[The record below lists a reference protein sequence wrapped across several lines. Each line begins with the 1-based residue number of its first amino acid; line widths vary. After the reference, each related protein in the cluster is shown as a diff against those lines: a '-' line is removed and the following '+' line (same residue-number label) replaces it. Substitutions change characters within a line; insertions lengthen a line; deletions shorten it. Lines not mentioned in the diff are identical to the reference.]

1 MTKDNVLKLGVKDL
15 AKYPFLTEAG
25 EYLRDTG
32 LSLEHLG
39 DPDWKPILER
49 AYGRIVVAS
58 SGQIYSTDIERL
70 DNDSEILS
78 FIVAIILLK
87 TAGVNTLTR
96 RFSLAEARRAE
107 KYLQQ
112 DLWMNKDAKHLDLP
126 LKIIQ
131 ELFGVRV
138 SIENDEFVLRISDY
152 LKRAVHFH
160 EKEWKLV
167 NRRVA
172 DGFVYLTAH
181 ETVRLIRT
189 ELGEYINSRIQS
201 ISITSIPEIF
211 RERVKDLISLSK
223 RFSDATIVSSDYP
236 PCVKHATEVLERGE
250 NLPHSGRFFL
260 ATYLLAKGQTVD
272 QIAPL
277 FKNAPDYNERI
288 TRYQLEHI
296 AGSAGKG
303 TKYQCPSC
311 DKLRSENLCFA
322 IPDCDGIINPVQFG
336 KRKET
341 RASSPCHKLAGAFFR
356 GCRLMLYEDK
366 ISPDRGRL
374 FVWPLLPGLW

>member
-1 MTKDNVLKLGVKDL
+1 MLKLGIKDL
-15 AKYPFLTEAG
+15 AKYPFLAEAG

-32 LSLEHLG
+32 LSLEQLG
-39 DPDWKPILER
+39 EPDWKPILEK

-58 SGQIYSTDIERL
+58 SGQIYRADIDRF
-70 DNDSEILS
+70 DSEILS

-87 TAGVNTLTR
+87 SAATGTLTR

-112 DLWMNKDAKHLDLP
+112 DLWMQKDKKNLELP

-138 SIENDEFVLRISDY
+138 SVENDEFVIRIPDY
-152 LKRAVHFH
+152 LRRAVHFH

-172 DGFVYLTAH
+172 NGFVYLTAH

-189 ELGEYINSRIQS
+189 EIGEYINSKIQS
-201 ISITSIPEIF
+201 ISITSIPESF
-211 RERVKDLISLSK
+211 RQRVQDLILLAK
-223 RFSDATIVSSDYP
+223 RFSDTTIVSSDYP
-236 PCVKHATEVLERGE
+236 PCVKHAIGVLERGE
-250 NLPHSGRFFL
+250 NLPHSGRFLL
-260 ATYLLAKGQTVD
+260 ATYLIAKGQTID

-288 TRYQLEHI
+288 TKYQLEHI
-296 AGSAGKG
+296 SGSAGKG

-311 DKLRSENLCFA
+311 DKLRSESLCFA

-336 KRKET
+336 KKRKN
-341 RASSPCHKLAGAFFR
+341 
-356 GCRLMLYEDK
+356 
-366 ISPDRGRL
+366 
-374 FVWPLLPGLW
+374 

>member
-1 MTKDNVLKLGVKDL
+1 MNKENVLKIGIQDL
-15 AKYPFLTEAG
+15 AKYPFLAEAG

-32 LSLEHLG
+32 LNLEQLG
-39 DPDWKPILER
+39 HDDWKPIIEK
-49 AYGRIVVAS
+49 AYGRIIVAS
-58 SGQIYSTDIERL
+58 SGQIYGSDTEKHDY
-70 DNDSEILS
+70 DSDLLS

-87 TAGVNTLTR
+87 STGISTLTR

-112 DLWMNKDAKHLDLP
+112 DLWMNREKKNLELP

-138 SIENDEFVLRISDY
+138 SIENDEFVIKIPDY

-167 NRRVA
+167 NRRVT
-172 DGFVYLTAH
+172 DGHVYLTAH

-189 ELGEYINSRIQS
+189 ELGEYINSKIQS
-201 ISITSIPEIF
+201 INIGSIPESF
-211 RERVKDLISLSK
+211 KNRVNDLASLAK
-223 RFSDATIVSSDYP
+223 KFSDTQYVSSEYP
-236 PCVKHATEVLERGE
+236 PCVKHAIEVLEKGE
-250 NLPHSGRFFL
+250 NLPHSGRFLL
-260 ATYLLAKGQTVD
+260 ATYLLSKGQTVD

-288 TRYQLEHI
+288 TKYQLEHI
-296 AGSAGKG
+296 SGSSGSG

-322 IPDCDGIINPVQFG
+322 TSDCEGIINPIQFG
-336 KRKET
+336 KKRK
-341 RASSPCHKLAGAFFR
+341 
-356 GCRLMLYEDK
+356 
-366 ISPDRGRL
+366 IQ
-374 FVWPLLPGLW
+374 